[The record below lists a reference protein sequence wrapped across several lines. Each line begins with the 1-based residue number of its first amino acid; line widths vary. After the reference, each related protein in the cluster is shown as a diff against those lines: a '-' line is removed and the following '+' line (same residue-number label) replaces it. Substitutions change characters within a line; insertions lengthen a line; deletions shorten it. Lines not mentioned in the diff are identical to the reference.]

1 MKGLSQGKITLII
14 GGCRSG
20 KSEYAERL
28 AEEAKERV
36 YYLATG
42 VVTDEEMERR
52 VEQHRKRRPTHWET
66 IEEPLHLERAVARL
80 KDKPGVLLLDS
91 LSGWVTNLLYD
102 NNLVNWQ
109 WDQAKEDKALAL
121 IKAFIGEL
129 LQSKLR
135 AVIVG
140 DEVGMSLVPP
150 TGEGRAFRDLNGKA
164 NQLVAAAADQVY
176 LVVAGLPL
184 KIK

>member
-1 MKGLSQGKITLII
+1 VKRLSQSKITLII

-20 KSEYAERL
+20 KSEYAEQL
-28 AEEAKERV
+28 AYEAKGPV

-52 VEQHRKRRPTHWET
+52 VEQHQLRRPAHWET
-66 IEEPLHLERAVARL
+66 IEEPLHPEQAVARL
-80 KDKPGVLLLDS
+80 KDRQGVLLVDS

-102 NNLVNWQ
+102 NNLINWQ
-109 WDQAKEDKALAL
+109 WDQAKEDQALAL
-121 IKAFIGEL
+121 IRAFIGEL
-129 LQSKLR
+129 QQSSLH
-135 AVIVG
+135 ALIVG
-140 DEVGMSLVPP
+140 DEVGLSLVPP
-150 TGEGRAFRDLNGKA
+150 TAEGRAFRDLNGKA

-176 LVVAGLPL
+176 LVVAGLPV